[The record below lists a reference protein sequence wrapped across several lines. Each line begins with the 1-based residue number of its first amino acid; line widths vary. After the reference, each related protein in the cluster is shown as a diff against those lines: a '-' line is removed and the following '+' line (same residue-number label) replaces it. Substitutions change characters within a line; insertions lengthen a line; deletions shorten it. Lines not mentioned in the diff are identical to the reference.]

1 MKSKCKIIDCR
12 FLFDAIRNHEKP
24 LWVAGMILGLDVSV
38 EVKYKLGELLLEN
51 HYIAFDWLCHKLYGG
66 GNDVD

>member
-24 LWVAGMILGLDVSV
+24 LWIAGMILGLDIGVDA
-38 EVKYKLGELLLEN
+38 KYKLGELLIKN
-51 HYIAFDWLCHKLYGG
+51 KMAFDWLCYKLYGG